1 MSRVCISPVRDHDEL
16 MFQVFLPFLEISFG
30 GQTQEA
36 GEVSGLDAKPQ
47 GPLVQMALTVMSP
60 Y

>member
-1 MSRVCISPVRDHDEL
+1 
-16 MFQVFLPFLEISFG
+16 MFQVFLPFLRINYG

-36 GEVSGLDAKPQ
+36 GEVSGLDTSPQ
-47 GPLVQMALTVMSP
+47 GPLVQVVLTAMSP